1 MSFPDILYMPT
12 GIFAG
17 PQPNS
22 EFIQVSGF
30 CFRRVED
37 NISLPAGNSQTNT
50 SYITGFDDCV
60 DCNSCEC
67 PVNFDLKFIGAYQT
81 GVKFTISGAGYPTES
96 KDSRSG
102 MNGDYLQQPG
112 LVHGRNW
119 YRNSNKWTQTGSYD
133 YIIHW
138 NIRNSYPT
146 WVLTNEAGSN
156 GTGGNYLA
164 YYIHG
169 SLNPGDMPNNPWE
182 TTGSAFGATG
192 NWWALFPN
200 AKARPIT
207 GFGYGAGG
215 STYGEKT
222 FNINLS
228 STGWVELA
236 IPSGYLNGGTDLNPS
251 GSGNFIATDIQTTY
265 RKIDMNSGID
275 VSFNSSDER
284 ISRFSYDCSRDK
296 FGRENLQGKLI
307 SGFLTG
313 THGATPVGTYLNL
326 FDSGNSPTNKIE
338 TIKFYHNCDIDCNK
352 EDIWFRMRGHLKE
365 GSYRKYGSTSDW
377 SPYSWIYLQCKDVPQ
392 TPGQIVNCI
401 PQNTGVQNGYGLSL
415 NNYFESGDFK
425 AGHFPHIQFMPST
438 IDVVNMDMLTGSAGS
453 GITKRYSISGGHH
466 FGTPDGGY
474 GYYHSVYDAGYYG
487 YPKGYDFYHISPDN
501 DSDGYSDRWTGSQRY
516 LSGVGRFGYKYHFPK
531 HESGFVNSRDAT
543 DRGLLPPA
551 PETPD
556 YFQWKFGQE
565 FYSKALTPSEYA
577 DGLFKNG
584 TYRPMW
590 FTGTV
595 TGRLAHWESFFGN
608 TYNAEKRENWQT
620 GAYVFQYFES
630 GDAHRP
636 NKIQGNFGILD
647 ANTPIDHYR
656 SLVDNHSPINMG
668 NKLEIYSSR
677 SGNFPDSNATLEKA
691 SIVLNMGNPN
701 LGNTPSDQGY
711 QLPFKFEDQT
721 KFTFNYDNLGLD
733 DTFGNL
739 GVEPNPFDDYEMN
752 GVIVSGDSPWFV
764 HKTLIPYS
772 TGDGARLNNLLI
784 NSGNLAHS
792 EGITDPSATKNT
804 LFERIDGIKF
814 VLRFK

>member
-67 PVNFDLKFIGAYQT
+67 PVNFDLKFIGAHQT
-81 GVKFTISGAGYPTES
+81 G
-96 KDSRSG
+96 
-102 MNGDYLQQPG
+102 G
-112 LVHGRNW
+112 L
-119 YRNSNKWTQTGSYD
+119 S
-133 YIIHW
+133 I
-138 NIRNSYPT
+138 
-146 WVLTNEAGSN
+146 
-156 GTGGNYLA
+156 
-164 YYIHG
+164 
-169 SLNPGDMPNNPWE
+169 
-182 TTGSAFGATG
+182 
-192 NWWALFPN
+192 
-200 AKARPIT
+200 
-207 GFGYGAGG
+207 
-215 STYGEKT
+215 YGEKT

-228 STGWVELA
+228 STGWVEIA
-236 IPSGYLNGGTDLNPS
+236 IPSGYLNGGTDLNPT
-251 GSGNFIATDIQTTY
+251 GSGNFIATDIQTAY
-265 RKIDMNSGID
+265 RKIDMDSGIN
-275 VSFNSSDER
+275 VSFNSTGER

-365 GSYRKYGSTSDW
+365 GSYRKYGKTFDW

-425 AGHFPHIQFMPST
+425 AGHFPNIQFMPST

-466 FGTPDGGY
+466 FGTPDGQY

-487 YPKGYDFYHISPDN
+487 PKGYDFYHISPDN
-501 DSDGYSDRWTGSQRY
+501 DLDTFGDRWTGSQRY
-516 LSGVGRFGYKYHFPK
+516 LSGIGRFGYKYHFPK
-531 HESGFVNSRDAT
+531 HESGFVNSRDAD
-543 DRGLLPPA
+543 DRGLLPPS

-565 FYSKALTPSEYA
+565 FDSKALTPSEYA

-595 TGRLAHWESFFGN
+595 TGRLAHWESFFGD

-668 NKLEIYSSR
+668 NQLEIYSSR

-691 SIVLNMGNPN
+691 SIVLNMGNPS

-721 KFTFNYDNLGLD
+721 KFTFNYNNLGLE
-733 DTFGNL
+733 DTLANL
-739 GVEPNPFDDYEMN
+739 AVEPNPFDDYEMN
-752 GVIVSGDSPWFV
+752 GVIVSGDYPWFV

-772 TGDGARLNNLLI
+772 SGDGAKLNNLLV

-792 EGITDPSATKNT
+792 EGVTDPSVTKST